1 MFAMKWLLVAAGF
14 AMFGTAAGVVAYDV
28 YLALQF
34 QRLMNSGDPG
44 AAEKAGLSRPI
55 RWQLAARIFGWGWAP
70 LLLAMSFVMVPEGSG
85 GLRISQISGVQPRT
99 LYPGLHMIVPFVQHV
114 AVYDLRDHVFA
125 TSAAAETVTPS
136 QGSTNATQVS
146 TKNEV
151 LTVQTREGLTIG
163 LAVTVRY
170 RLDPQKLAYIHTN
183 LAQPVDSEIVAP
195 VVATAYRDLAPNY
208 VVREVF
214 AVKRDEFRARST
226 KTITDRLAADGIV
239 VKEVLLRDV
248 HLPAEYARGLED
260 ILLKEQESER
270 MEFET
275 AIYEKQVKIAE
286 LQAEAAKAQQVKHS
300 EADAASR
307 VIAAKAESDAMQYTL
322 PLKQKQIEESKLEAE
337 ARKEA
342 TLENADAAAQSK
354 VIDSKAEVERR
365 HLLAV
370 SDAETM
376 RLNAEAAADTTR
388 LNAAANAET
397 IRLTAAADAER
408 LQGEAAVLKQ
418 NPMLIQKIIAERLS
432 DKLQII
438 MVPTD
443 GRNFFASDVLR
454 SAFSGGIASGTPDD
468 ADQDGSAP
476 GRKQAQILKTK

>member
-1 MFAMKWLLVAAGF
+1 MFALKWLLMAAGI
-14 AMFGTAAGVVAYDV
+14 AMFGTAVGVVGYDV

-34 QRLMNSGDPG
+34 QNLMGSGETG
-44 AAEKAGLSRPI
+44 AAEKAGASRPV
-55 RWQLAARIFGWGWAP
+55 RWPLAAKIFGWAWAP
-70 LLLAMSFVMVPEGSG
+70 LLLALSFAMVPEGYG
-85 GLRISQISGVQPRT
+85 GVRISQISGVHQGT
-99 LYPGLHMIVPFVQHV
+99 LYPGLHLVLPFVERV
-114 AVYDLRDHVFA
+114 ALYDLRDRLFTTTASEVA
-125 TSAAAETVTPS
+125 TKSDVA
-136 QGSTNATQVS
+136 
-146 TKNEV
+146 KNELAKSEI

-163 LAVTVRY
+163 LAVAVRY
-170 RLDPQKLAYIHTN
+170 RLDPAKLAYIHAN

-195 VVATAYRDLAPNY
+195 VVSTAFRDLAPSY
-208 VVREVF
+208 VVREVYSS
-214 AVKRDEFRARST
+214 KREEFHTKSA
-226 KTITDRLAADGIV
+226 KTITDRLGSDGIV
-239 VKEVLLRDV
+239 VKEVLMRDV
-248 HLPAEYARGLED
+248 HLPAEYAKGLEG

-275 AIYEKQVKIAE
+275 AIQEKQVKIAE
-286 LQAEAAKAQQVKHS
+286 LQAEAAKAQQIKRS

-307 VIAAKAESDAMQYTL
+307 VIGAKSEADAMQYTL
-322 PLKQKQIEESKLEAE
+322 PLKQKQIEQSKLEAQ

-342 TLENADAAAQSK
+342 TVENAEAAAQSK

-376 RLNAEAAADTTR
+376 RLNAAANADTVR

-397 IRLTAAADAER
+397 IRLTAAADSER

-454 SAFSGGIASGTPDD
+454 SAFSGGINTNNADD
-468 ADQDGSAP
+468 NEQEGPAP
-476 GRKQAQILKTK
+476 ARKQAQILKTK

>member
-1 MFAMKWLLVAAGF
+1 MFALKWLLMAAGI
-14 AMFGTAAGVVAYDV
+14 AMLGTAVGVVGYDV

-34 QRLMNSGDPG
+34 QKLMGSGETG
-44 AAEKAGLSRPI
+44 AAEKAGASRPV
-55 RWQLAARIFGWGWAP
+55 RWPLAAKIFGWAWAP
-70 LLLAMSFVMVPEGSG
+70 LLLALSFAMVPEGYG
-85 GLRISQISGVQPRT
+85 GVRISQISGVHQGT
-99 LYPGLHMIVPFVQHV
+99 LYPGLHLVLPFVERV
-114 AVYDLRDHVFA
+114 ALYDLRDRLFTTTASEAA
-125 TSAAAETVTPS
+125 TKSDAA
-136 QGSTNATQVS
+136 
-146 TKNEV
+146 KNELAKSEV

-163 LAVTVRY
+163 LAVAVRY
-170 RLDPQKLAYIHTN
+170 RLDPARLAYIHAN

-195 VVATAYRDLAPNY
+195 VVSTAFRDLAPSY
-208 VVREVF
+208 VVREVYSS
-214 AVKRDEFRARST
+214 KREEFHAKSA
-226 KTITDRLAADGIV
+226 KTITDRLGSDGIV
-239 VKEVLLRDV
+239 VKEVLMRDV
-248 HLPAEYARGLED
+248 HLPAEYAKGLEG

-270 MEFET
+270 MEFGT
-275 AIYEKQVKIAE
+275 AIQEKQVKIAE
-286 LQAEAAKAQQVKHS
+286 LQAEAAKAQQIKRS

-307 VIAAKAESDAMQYTL
+307 VIGAKSEADAMQYTL
-322 PLKQKQIEESKLEAE
+322 PLKQKQIEQSKLEAQ

-342 TLENADAAAQSK
+342 TVENAEAAAQSK

-376 RLNAEAAADTTR
+376 RLNAAANADTVR

-397 IRLTAAADAER
+397 IRLTAAADSER

-454 SAFSGGIASGTPDD
+454 SAFSGGINTNNADD
-468 ADQDGSAP
+468 NEQEGPAP
-476 GRKQAQILKTK
+476 ARKQAQILKTK

>member
-1 MFAMKWLLVAAGF
+1 MFALRWLLMAAGV
-14 AMFGTAAGVVAYDV
+14 AMFGTAAGVVGYDV
-28 YLALQF
+28 YLAIQF
-34 QRLMNSGDPG
+34 QKLMGSGEPG
-44 AAEKAGLSRPI
+44 AAEKAGPRRPI
-55 RWQLAARIFGWGWAP
+55 RWPLAAKLFGWAWAP
-70 LLLAMSFVMVPEGSG
+70 LLVALSIASVPEGFG
-85 GLRISQISGVQPRT
+85 GVRISQISGVRPGT
-99 LYPGLHMIVPFVQHV
+99 LYPGVHLIMPLMQRV
-114 AVYDLRDHVFA
+114 AVYDLRDHLFSTLAVPG
-125 TSAAAETVTPS
+125 TAAKS
-136 QGSTNATQVS
+136 
-146 TKNEV
+146 EV

-163 LAVTVRY
+163 LAVSVRY
-170 RLDPQKLAYIHTN
+170 RLDPQRLGSIHAN

-195 VVATAYRDLAPNY
+195 VVSTAFRDLAPNY
-208 VVREVF
+208 IVREVF
-214 AVKRDEFRARST
+214 ASKRDEFREKST
-226 KTITDRLAADGIV
+226 KTITDRLGSDGIV

-248 HLPAEYARGLED
+248 HLPEEYAKGLEG

-286 LQAEAAKAQQVKHS
+286 LQAEAEKARQLKHS

-322 PLKQKQIEESKLEAE
+322 PLKQKQIEQSRLEAQ

-342 TLENADAAAQSK
+342 TVENAEAAAQSK
-354 VIDSKAEVERR
+354 VTDSKAEAERR
-365 HLLAV
+365 RLL
-370 SDAETM
+370 
-376 RLNAEAAADTTR
+376 AAAD
-388 LNAAANAET
+388 ADT

-454 SAFSGGIASGTPDD
+454 SAFSGGVPSNNADET
-468 ADQDGSAP
+468 DQDGPAP
-476 GRKQAQILKTK
+476 ARKQAQVLKTK

>member
-1 MFAMKWLLVAAGF
+1 MFALKWLLMAAGI

-28 YLALQF
+28 YLAMQF
-34 QRLMNSGDPG
+34 QKLMGSGEPG
-44 AAEKAGLSRPI
+44 AAEKAGPSRPI
-55 RWQLAARIFGWGWAP
+55 RWPLAARLFGWAWAP
-70 LLLAMSFVMVPEGSG
+70 LLLALSVAVLPEGAG
-85 GLRISQISGVQPRT
+85 GVRISQISGVQQGT
-99 LYPGLHMIVPFVQHV
+99 LYPGLHLVVPFVQSIG
-114 AVYDLRDHVFA
+114 VYDLREHLFTTNAAPD
-125 TSAAAETVTPS
+125 AAAKPD
-136 QGSTNATQVS
+136 AA

-163 LAVTVRY
+163 LAVSVRY
-170 RLDPQKLAYIHTN
+170 RLDPQKLAYIHAN

-195 VVATAYRDLAPNY
+195 VVSTAFRDLAPNY

-214 AVKRDEFRARST
+214 AVKRDEFRAKST
-226 KTITDRLAADGIV
+226 KTITDRLGSDGIV

-248 HLPAEYARGLED
+248 HLPAEYAKGLED

-275 AIYEKQVKIAE
+275 AIYEKQVRIAE
-286 LQAEAAKAQQVKHS
+286 LQAEAAKAQQVKRS
-300 EADAASR
+300 QADAESR

-322 PLKQKQIEESKLEAE
+322 PLKQKQIEQSKLEAQ

-342 TLENADAAAQSK
+342 TVENAEAAAQSK

-370 SDAETM
+370 SDAETT
-376 RLNAEAAADTTR
+376 RLNASANADTVR

-397 IRLTAAADAER
+397 IRLTASADAER

-454 SAFSGGIASGTPDD
+454 SAFSGGTNSNNTDD
-468 ADQDGSAP
+468 TDQDASAP
-476 GRKQAQILKTK
+476 GRKQAQIMKTK

>member
-1 MFAMKWLLVAAGF
+1 MFALKWLLMAAGI

-28 YLALQF
+28 YLATQF
-34 QRLMNSGDPG
+34 QKLMGSGEPG
-44 AAEKAGLSRPI
+44 AAEKAGRSRPI
-55 RWQLAARIFGWGWAP
+55 RWPLAAKLFGWACAP
-70 LLLAMSFVMVPEGSG
+70 LLLALSVAVVPEGSG
-85 GLRISQISGVQPRT
+85 GVRISQISGAQPGT
-99 LYPGLHMIVPFVQHV
+99 LYPGLHLVMPFVQRISI
-114 AVYDLRDHVFA
+114 YDLRDRLF
-125 TSAAAETVTPS
+125 T
-136 QGSTNATQVS
+136 TNATPEAGA
-146 TKNEV
+146 KNEV

-163 LAVTVRY
+163 LAVSVRY
-170 RLDPQKLAYIHTN
+170 RLDPQKLSYIHSN

-195 VVATAYRDLAPNY
+195 VVSTAFRDLAPNY

-214 AVKRDEFRARST
+214 AVKRDEFRVKST
-226 KTITDRLAADGIV
+226 RAITERLGSDGIV

-248 HLPAEYARGLED
+248 HLPAEYAKGLED
-260 ILLKEQESER
+260 ILLKEQQSER

-275 AIYEKQVKIAE
+275 AIYEKQVRIAE
-286 LQAEAAKAQQVKHS
+286 LQAEASKAQQVKHS
-300 EADAASR
+300 EADAESR
-307 VIAAKAESDAMQYTL
+307 VIAAKAESDAMKYTL
-322 PLKQKQIEESKLEAE
+322 PLKQKQIEESRLEAQ

-342 TLENADAAAQSK
+342 TVENAEAAAQSK

-370 SDAETM
+370 SDAET
-376 RLNAEAAADTTR
+376 TR
-388 LNAAANAET
+388 LKAAANAET

-408 LQGEAAVLKQ
+408 LQSEAGVLKT

-454 SAFSGGIASGTPDD
+454 SAFSGAAMENNSDNSDPD
-468 ADQDGSAP
+468 ASAP
-476 GRKQAQILKTK
+476 ARKQAQLLKSK